1 MQSAKYKDY
10 ANLQL
15 GNYWYAKKDWKKAKQ
30 YYTTANSLGGAGNK
44 DFVLYQLANL
54 NSMEGRDQ
62 EALKLYRAVYKSY
75 PGKYGVQAKTKA
87 AEIFEKLGDEKSY
100 LFLYQELSKVK
111 EKQIKVYALEKLLYF
126 ALEKE
131 NMKEAKKYYESLK
144 QQDAAKAKKYQDF
157 FR

>member
-100 LFLYQELSKVK
+100 LSYIKNCRKSKK
-111 EKQIKVYALEKLLYF
+111 NKSKSMLWKNCYISLW
-126 ALEKE
+126 
-131 NMKEAKKYYESLK
+131 KKK
-144 QQDAAKAKKYQDF
+144 I
-157 FR
+157 